1 MHWILS
7 GIFCISLFA
16 CDKNDDPSGE
26 EEEEEIIILDRPLL
40 GVQRWDMYSGLGAT
54 QAQELGYL
62 PGEQGFLKPEEWHY
76 RAPFFCRRTVDV
88 DWVEHPEDAG
98 PLWFNYPFDQNV
110 LQEAMDKEIDFA
122 TEAGIDFFIFNGP
135 TRTLYSNGWAL
146 HNNLDAYLNNTRGD
160 KTKFVFALYGHN
172 GVHYGRTKVN
182 KMLDEIVQYMQLPHW
197 QTVKKNRPL
206 VPVLWPLQFESML
219 AAQTSSSERM
229 TLAQFVELIRKRVTD
244 AGLGNPYIVATNINR
259 TYQHKSR
266 LDAAG
271 FDAIADYQG
280 GYGGTVAARDEG
292 PSYAT
297 ATESMIKVW
306 EEEFLSPDIEFV
318 PCITIGLYQ
327 WPRFNVEE
335 LYHYCESLPGDVTDR
350 VKSTFDFIYEHLQE
364 CRAQVVFSYN
374 WNEHPDGG
382 AICPTMGESPDYI
395 PVTTTIDEVEEAL
408 SSW

>member
-1 MHWILS
+1 MEWILS
-7 GIFCISLFA
+7 GIFCLSFFA
-16 CDKNDDPSGE
+16 CDNNGGPSG
-26 EEEEEIIILDRPLL
+26 EEEEIIILDRPLL

-88 DWVEHPEDAG
+88 DWVQHPEDAG
-98 PLWFNYPFDQNV
+98 PLWFNYPFDPNV
-110 LQEAMDKEIDFA
+110 LQEAMDQEIDFA

-146 HNNLDAYLNNTRGD
+146 HNNLDAYLNNTRED

-172 GVHYGRTKVN
+172 GVQYGRTKVN
-182 KMLDEIVQYMQLPHW
+182 TMLDEILLYMQLPHW

-219 AAQTSSSERM
+219 AAQTSSLERM
-229 TLAQFVELIRKRVTD
+229 TLAQFVELIRKRVKD
-244 AGLGNPYIVATNINR
+244 AGLENPYIVATGISR
-259 TYQHKSR
+259 TYEDMSR

-271 FDAIADYQG
+271 FDALTDYAG
-280 GYGGTVAARDEG
+280 GYGGAVAAKGEG

-297 ATESMIKVW
+297 ATESMINVW
-306 EEEFLSPDIEFV
+306 EAAFLSPDIEYV
-318 PCITIGLYQ
+318 PAMAIGMWQ
-327 WPRFNVEE
+327 WPRHNTEK
-335 LYHYCESLPGDVTDR
+335 LYHYCEPLPGDVTDR
-350 VKSTFDFIYEHLQE
+350 VKKTFDFITDHLEE
-364 CRAQVVFSYN
+364 CKAQVVFSYS
-374 WNEHPDGG
+374 WNEHSEGG